1 MNILNFVLVMKQNT
15 FNKTNYFL
23 ADVPSVVY
31 CTSCIVNNVLKVA
44 SADYVN
50 VFSSGR
56 TFPRVAG
63 GGWRISGSGWRVRG
77 SG

>member
-1 MNILNFVLVMKQNT
+1 MNILNFVLVMKQNS

-31 CTSCIVNNVLKVA
+31 CTSCIVDNVLKVA

-50 VFSSGR
+50 VFSSLLN
-56 TFPRVAG
+56 
-63 GGWRISGSGWRVRG
+63 
-77 SG
+77 